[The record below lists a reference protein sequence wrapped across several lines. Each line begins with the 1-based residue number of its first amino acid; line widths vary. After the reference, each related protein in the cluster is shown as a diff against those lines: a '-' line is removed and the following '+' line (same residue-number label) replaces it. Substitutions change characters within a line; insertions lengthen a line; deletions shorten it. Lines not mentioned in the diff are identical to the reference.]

1 MLETMIKAETFETL
15 TDHQL
20 IRLLKGKLVK
30 IKLCDC
36 SIKQGVVANF
46 ICAAQAGDP
55 ERTIIG
61 FTLNDIEDI
70 SLSSKIIS
78 YIEVVQ

>member
-1 MLETMIKAETFETL
+1 MLKTMIKAETFETL

-20 IRLLKGKLVK
+20 IRLLKDRLVK

-36 SIKQGVVANF
+36 SIKQGVITNF
-46 ICAAQAGDP
+46 IYAAQAGDP
-55 ERTIIG
+55 ERTTIG
-61 FTLNDIEDI
+61 FTLNGIEDI

-78 YIEVVQ
+78 NIEVL